1 MSLARPVRAHYEQRS
16 EETSVGHIA
25 NEKWL
30 TAQESATLRER
41 QRLYLQDMPYCPSL
55 RKTTVGRNFLR
66 QSVTRDA
73 RWYPCLFPSGLRRAM
88 ESRLRVW

>member
-66 QSVTRDA
+66 QSVTR
-73 RWYPCLFPSGLRRAM
+73 
-88 ESRLRVW
+88 